1 MFSNL
6 ISAGLNTTTV
16 SRSLRIEEELAEE
29 LVAASTNSSLISI
42 YLYTSFQ
49 IQNSDIDCLFAIGD
63 PRLYRVFAEIFC
75 TPSLTCS
82 LPLQVRHRCR
92 DFAYAGLLIS
102 TCFVTKSV
110 GTYVCRFLIK
120 GLFKFAIC
128 QYTNTKTRKLIR
140 KLIHEI
146 KKKEKYK
153 TYTYINT
160 L

>member
-63 PRLYRVFAEIFC
+63 PRLYRVFRNILHLLP
-75 TPSLTCS
+75 PSHAPFLYRSVTDVGI
-82 LPLQVRHRCR
+82 LHLQV
-92 DFAYAGLLIS
+92 Y
-102 TCFVTKSV
+102 
-110 GTYVCRFLIK
+110 
-120 GLFKFAIC
+120 
-128 QYTNTKTRKLIR
+128 
-140 KLIHEI
+140 
-146 KKKEKYK
+146 
-153 TYTYINT
+153 
-160 L
+160 

>member
-63 PRLYRVFAEIFC
+63 PRLYMGFQKYFAL
-75 TPSLTCS
+75 TPSRTCS
-82 LPLQVRHRCR
+82 LPL
-92 DFAYAGLLIS
+92 
-102 TCFVTKSV
+102 
-110 GTYVCRFLIK
+110 
-120 GLFKFAIC
+120 
-128 QYTNTKTRKLIR
+128 
-140 KLIHEI
+140 
-146 KKKEKYK
+146 
-153 TYTYINT
+153 
-160 L
+160 